1 MYEITKLLSR
11 ENESRHENYSNFN
24 QRIHYPLTDLF
35 NILDAVSQQQKLKK
49 EHRSLNKIIA
59 QIEDMLT

>member
-1 MYEITKLLSR
+1 MTTEDQ
-11 ENESRHENYSNFN
+11 NYSNFN
-24 QRIHYPLTDLF
+24 QRIQYPLADLI

-59 QIEDMLT
+59 QIEDTHLEA